1 MIHRDVWKGVSRI
14 SLAVC
19 RHRRRLPP
27 PWWHCAMKRAHLGLL
42 EFGSQPLALPDDLLP
57 WFGQRRSRHR
67 WKGQFAQHGGHQ
79 CALCRSVTEKLRAR
93 REKCATFVNDCKAV
107 CILENVTGR
116 NDEDITT
123 HCYASEKADTTTL
136 NHSDDGMER

>member
-1 MIHRDVWKGVSRI
+1 
-14 SLAVC
+14 
-19 RHRRRLPP
+19 
-27 PWWHCAMKRAHLGLL
+27 MKRAHLGLL
-42 EFGSQPLALPDDLLP
+42 EFGSQPLALLDDLLP
-57 WFGQRRSRHR
+57 WFGQRRCRHR
-67 WKGQFAQHGGHQ
+67 WKGQFAQHGRHQ
-79 CALCRSVTEKLRAR
+79 C

-123 HCYASEKADTTTL
+123 HCYAFEKADTTTL